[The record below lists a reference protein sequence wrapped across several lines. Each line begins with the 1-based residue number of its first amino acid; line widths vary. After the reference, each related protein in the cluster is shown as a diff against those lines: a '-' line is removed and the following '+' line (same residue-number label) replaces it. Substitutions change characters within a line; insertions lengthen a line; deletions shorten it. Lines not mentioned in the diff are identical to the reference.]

1 MYIVIREELYVLEIY
16 RESGVIDFISDIYVY
31 VKYEENLLILKLT
44 MVLERCMMYDVVSKL
59 CV

>member
-16 RESGVIDFISDIYVY
+16 RKSAVIDFILDIY

-44 MVLERCMMYDVVSKL
+44 MVLERCMMYDVVIKL

>member
-16 RESGVIDFISDIYVY
+16 RKSGVIDFILDIY

-44 MVLERCMMYDVVSKL
+44 MVLERCMMYDVVCKL